1 VRETDRNF
9 TEVEMATE
17 APFPEQEYKDRYQRA
32 QALMERDGLDA
43 LVISEK
49 NNYWYFSGLISYQL
63 DHIQRPQ
70 ICFLPKEGKPTV
82 LVYGNDK
89 AKAKALPWI
98 GGVRAYVDVPFP
110 QEMIA
115 DTLKEMGLGEAKL
128 GFELG
133 EDQRLG
139 FPANYL
145 LRLTEALPKAKI
157 EDGTTALTEMRL
169 IKSPQEI
176 ECMRKACDISV
187 KAYDRCLP
195 QLKPGMTRR
204 EIADRLYISM
214 IEEGAHPR
222 HPGFLM
228 LNASTRYDDR
238 RYDKGDRMIADF
250 GACYE
255 GYYGDITRMAIFGQP
270 NDEQKKDHRM
280 ACDVIQLCFE
290 AMQPGMPIAELSRI
304 ANRELLRRGYQ
315 SVDSPKRIGH
325 GIGMARAEPP
335 SLNEVEKEVHRPGMI
350 LAVEPKVRSE
360 KSAVHLEED
369 VLITEQGPEFLTA
382 GREEL
387 RVIE

>member
-1 VRETDRNF
+1 
-9 TEVEMATE
+9 MATE
-17 APFPEQEYKDRYQRA
+17 APFPEKEYLDRYERA
-32 QALMERDGLDA
+32 YALMERDGLDA

-63 DHIQRPQ
+63 DHVQRPQ
-70 ICFLPKEGKPTV
+70 ICFLPKGGKPML

-89 AKAKALPWI
+89 AKAKALPW
-98 GGVRAYVDVPFP
+98 GGEVRAYVDVPFP
-110 QEMIA
+110 EEMIA
-115 DTLKEMGLGEAKL
+115 GCLKAMGLGEAKL

-133 EDQRLG
+133 DDQRLG
-139 FPANYL
+139 IPANYL
-145 LRLTEALPKAKI
+145 LRLTEALPKAQIK
-157 EDGTTALTEMRL
+157 DGTAALTEMRL

-176 ECMRKACDISV
+176 EFMRKACDISM

-195 QLKPGMTRR
+195 QLRPGMTRR
-204 EIADRLYISM
+204 EVADKLYISM

-255 GYYGDITRMAIFGQP
+255 GYYGDITRMAIFGP
-270 NDEQKKDHRM
+270 ASEEQKKDHRM
-280 ACDVIQLCFE
+280 ACDVIQLCFDV
-290 AMQPGMPIAELSRI
+290 MQPDTPIAELSRV
-304 ANRELLRRGYQ
+304 ANRELVKRGYQ
-315 SVDSPKRIGH
+315 AVDSPKRIGH

-335 SLNEVEKEVHRPGMI
+335 SLNEVEKELHRPGMI
-350 LAVEPKVRSE
+350 LALEPKVRSE

-369 VLITEQGPEFLTA
+369 VLITERGPEFLTT

-387 RVIE
+387 RIIE

>member
-1 VRETDRNF
+1 
-9 TEVEMATE
+9 MATE
-17 APFPEQEYKDRYQRA
+17 APFPEKEYLDRYERA
-32 QALMERDGLDA
+32 YALMERDGLDA

-70 ICFLPKEGKPTV
+70 ICFLPKGEKPLL

-89 AKAKALPWI
+89 AKAKALPWV
-98 GGVRAYVDVPFP
+98 GEVRAYVDVPFP
-110 QEMIA
+110 EEMIVGC
-115 DTLKEMGLGEAKL
+115 LKAMELGEAKL

-133 EDQRLG
+133 DDQRLG
-139 FPANYL
+139 IPANYL
-145 LRLTEALPKAKI
+145 LRLTEALPKAQIK
-157 EDGTTALTEMRL
+157 DGTAALTEMRL

-176 ECMRKACDISV
+176 EFMRKACDISM

-195 QLKPGMTRR
+195 QLRPGLTRR
-204 EIADRLYISM
+204 EVADKLYISM

-228 LNASTRYDDR
+228 LNSSTRYDDR

-255 GYYGDITRMAIFGQP
+255 GYYGDITRMAIFGP
-270 NDEQKKDHRM
+270 PSEDQKKDHRM
-280 ACDVIQLCFE
+280 ACDVIRLCFD
-290 AMQPGMPIAELSRI
+290 AMQPGTPIAELSRV
-304 ANRELLRRGYQ
+304 ANRELVKRGYQ
-315 SVDSPKRIGH
+315 AVDSPKRIGH

-335 SLNEVEKEVHRPGMI
+335 SLNEVEKELHRPGMI
-350 LAVEPKVRSE
+350 LALEPKVRSE

-369 VLITEQGPEFLTA
+369 VLITERGPEFLTT

-387 RVIE
+387 RIIE

>member
-1 VRETDRNF
+1 
-9 TEVEMATE
+9 MATE
-17 APFPEQEYKDRYQRA
+17 APFPEKEYLDRYERA
-32 QALMERDGLDA
+32 YALMERDGLDA

-70 ICFLPKEGKPTV
+70 ICFLPKGGKPML

-89 AKAKALPWI
+89 AKAKALPWV
-98 GGVRAYVDVPFP
+98 GEVRAYVDVPFP
-110 QEMIA
+110 EEMIA
-115 DTLKEMGLGEAKL
+115 GCLKAMGLGEAKL

-133 EDQRLG
+133 DDQRLG
-139 FPANYL
+139 IPANYL
-145 LRLTEALPKAKI
+145 LRLTEALPKAQIK
-157 EDGTTALTEMRL
+157 DGTAALTEMRL

-176 ECMRKACDISV
+176 EFMRKACDISM

-195 QLKPGMTRR
+195 QLRPGMTRR
-204 EIADRLYISM
+204 EVADKLYISM

-228 LNASTRYDDR
+228 LNSSTRYDDR
-238 RYDKGDRMIADF
+238 RYNKGDRMIADF

-255 GYYGDITRMAIFGQP
+255 GYYGDITRMAIFGP
-270 NDEQKKDHRM
+270 ASEEQKKDHRM
-280 ACDVIQLCFE
+280 ACDVIQLCFD
-290 AMQPGMPIAELSRI
+290 AMQPDTPIAELSRV
-304 ANRELLRRGYQ
+304 ANRELVKRGYQ
-315 SVDSPKRIGH
+315 AVDSPKRIGH

-335 SLNEVEKEVHRPGMI
+335 SLNEVEKELHRPGMI
-350 LAVEPKVRSE
+350 LALEPKVRSE

-369 VLITEQGPEFLTA
+369 VLITERGPEFLTT

-387 RVIE
+387 RIIE

>member
-1 VRETDRNF
+1 
-9 TEVEMATE
+9 MATE
-17 APFPEQEYKDRYQRA
+17 APFPEKEYLDRYERGY
-32 QALMERDGLDA
+32 ALMERDGLDA

-63 DHIQRPQ
+63 DHVQRPQ
-70 ICFLPKEGKPTV
+70 ICFLPKGGKPML

-89 AKAKALPWI
+89 AKAKALPWV
-98 GGVRAYVDVPFP
+98 GEVRAYVDVPFP
-110 QEMIA
+110 EEMIA
-115 DTLKEMGLGEAKL
+115 GCLKAMGLGETKL

-133 EDQRLG
+133 DDQRLG
-139 FPANYL
+139 IPANYL
-145 LRLTEALPKAKI
+145 LRLTEALPKAQIK
-157 EDGTTALTEMRL
+157 DGTAALTEMRL

-176 ECMRKACDISV
+176 EFMRKACDISM

-195 QLKPGMTRR
+195 ELRPGMTRR
-204 EIADRLYISM
+204 EVADKLYISM

-255 GYYGDITRMAIFGQP
+255 GYYGDITRMAIFGP
-270 NDEQKKDHRM
+270 ASEEQKKDHRM
-280 ACDVIQLCFE
+280 ACDVIQLCFD
-290 AMQPGMPIAELSRI
+290 AMQPDTPIAELSRV
-304 ANRELLRRGYQ
+304 ANRELVKRGYQ
-315 SVDSPKRIGH
+315 AVDSPKRIGH

-335 SLNEVEKEVHRPGMI
+335 SLNEVEKELHRPGMI
-350 LAVEPKVRSE
+350 LALEPKVRSE

-369 VLITEQGPEFLTA
+369 VLITERGPEFLTT

-387 RVIE
+387 RIIE

>member
-1 VRETDRNF
+1 
-9 TEVEMATE
+9 MATE
-17 APFPEQEYKDRYQRA
+17 APFPEKEYLDRYERGY
-32 QALMERDGLDA
+32 ALMERDGLDA

-70 ICFLPKEGKPTV
+70 ICFLPKGGKPML

-89 AKAKALPWI
+89 AKAKALPWV
-98 GGVRAYVDVPFP
+98 GEVRAYVDVPFP
-110 QEMIA
+110 EEMIA
-115 DTLKEMGLGEAKL
+115 GCLKAMGLGEAKL

-133 EDQRLG
+133 DDQRLG
-139 FPANYL
+139 IPANYL
-145 LRLTEALPKAKI
+145 LRLTEALPKAQIK
-157 EDGTTALTEMRL
+157 DGTAALTEMRL

-176 ECMRKACDISV
+176 EFMRKACDISM

-195 QLKPGMTRR
+195 QLRPGMTRR
-204 EIADRLYISM
+204 EVADKLYISM

-255 GYYGDITRMAIFGQP
+255 GYYGDITRMAIFGP
-270 NDEQKKDHRM
+270 ASEEQKKDHRM
-280 ACDVIQLCFE
+280 ACDVIQLCFDV
-290 AMQPGMPIAELSRI
+290 MQPDTPIAELSRV
-304 ANRELLRRGYQ
+304 ANRELVKRGYQ
-315 SVDSPKRIGH
+315 AVDSPKRIGH

-335 SLNEVEKEVHRPGMI
+335 SLNEVEKELHRPGMI
-350 LAVEPKVRSE
+350 LALEPKVRSE

-369 VLITEQGPEFLTA
+369 VLITERGPEFLTT

-387 RVIE
+387 GMIE

>member
-1 VRETDRNF
+1 
-9 TEVEMATE
+9 MATTE
-17 APFPEQEYKDRYQRA
+17 APFSEQEYLDRYERA
-32 QALMERDGLDA
+32 QALMEREGLDA

-70 ICFLPKEGKPTV
+70 ICFLPKEGKPTL

-98 GGVRAYVDVPFP
+98 AGVRAYVDVPFP

-115 DTLKEMGLGEAKL
+115 DTLKEMELDEAKL

-157 EDGTTALTEMRL
+157 EDGTEALTEMRL

-187 KAYDRCLP
+187 KAYDRCLQ

-228 LNASTRYDDR
+228 LNSSTRYDDR
-238 RYDKGDRMIADF
+238 RYNKGDRMIADF
-250 GACYE
+250 GACFE
-255 GYYGDITRMAIFGQP
+255 GYYGDITRMAIFGEP
-270 NDEQKKDHRM
+270 TDEHKKDHQT

-290 AMQPGMPIAELSRI
+290 SMQPGTPIAELSRA
-304 ANRELLRRGYQ
+304 ANRELVKRGYQ
-315 SVDSPKRIGH
+315 AVDSPKRIGH

-335 SLNEVEKEVHRPGMI
+335 SLNEVETELHRPGMI
-350 LAVEPKVRSE
+350 LALEPKVRSD

-369 VLITEQGPEFLTA
+369 VLITAKGPEFLTT
-382 GREEL
+382 GCRDL
-387 RVIE
+387 RVIT

>member
-1 VRETDRNF
+1 
-9 TEVEMATE
+9 MATE
-17 APFPEQEYKDRYQRA
+17 APFPEKEYLDRYERGY
-32 QALMERDGLDA
+32 ALMERDGLDA

-70 ICFLPKEGKPTV
+70 ICFLPKGGKPML

-89 AKAKALPWI
+89 AKAKALPWV
-98 GGVRAYVDVPFP
+98 GEVRAYVDVPFP
-110 QEMIA
+110 EEMIA
-115 DTLKEMGLGEAKL
+115 GCLKAMGLGEAKL

-133 EDQRLG
+133 DDQRLG
-139 FPANYL
+139 IPANYL
-145 LRLTEALPKAKI
+145 LRLTEALPKAQIK
-157 EDGTTALTEMRL
+157 DGTAALTEMRL

-176 ECMRKACDISV
+176 EFMRKACDISM
-187 KAYDRCLP
+187 KAYERCLP
-195 QLKPGMTRR
+195 QLRPGMTRR
-204 EIADRLYISM
+204 EVADKLYISM

-255 GYYGDITRMAIFGQP
+255 GYYGDITRMAIFGP
-270 NDEQKKDHRM
+270 ASEEQKKDHRM
-280 ACDVIQLCFE
+280 ACDVIQLCFD
-290 AMQPGMPIAELSRI
+290 AMQPDTPIAELSRV
-304 ANRELLRRGYQ
+304 ANRELVKRGYQ
-315 SVDSPKRIGH
+315 AVDSPKRIGH

-335 SLNEVEKEVHRPGMI
+335 SLNEVEKELHRPGMI
-350 LAVEPKVRSE
+350 LALEPKVRSE

-369 VLITEQGPEFLTA
+369 VLITERGPEFLTT

-387 RVIE
+387 RIIE

>member
-1 VRETDRNF
+1 
-9 TEVEMATE
+9 MATE
-17 APFPEQEYKDRYQRA
+17 APFAESEYCHRYERA

-43 LVISEK
+43 LVVSEK

-70 ICFLPKEGKPTV
+70 ICILPKSGKPLL

-89 AKAKALPWI
+89 AKAKGLPWV
-98 GGVRAYVDVPFP
+98 GEVRAYTDVPFP
-110 QEMIA
+110 EEMIA
-115 DTLKEMGLGEAKL
+115 GCLKEMGLGEAKL

-133 EDQRLG
+133 DDQRLG

-145 LRLTEALPKAKI
+145 LRLTEALPKAQI
-157 EDGTTALTEMRL
+157 NDGTAALTEMRL

-176 ECMRKACDISV
+176 DFMRKACDISV

-195 QLKPGMTRR
+195 QLRPGMTRR
-204 EIADRLYISM
+204 EIADKLYISM

-228 LNASTRYDDR
+228 LNSSTRYDDR
-238 RYDKGDRMIADF
+238 RYEKGDRMIADF

-290 AMQPGMPIAELSRI
+290 AMQPGTPIAELSRI
-304 ANRELLRRGYQ
+304 ANRELVKRGYQ

-335 SLNEVEKEVHRPGMI
+335 SLNEVEKETHRPGMI

-369 VLITEQGPEFLTA
+369 VLITERGPEFLTS

>member
-1 VRETDRNF
+1 
-9 TEVEMATE
+9 MATE
-17 APFPEQEYKDRYQRA
+17 APFPEKEYLDRYERGY
-32 QALMERDGLDA
+32 ALMERDGLDA

-70 ICFLPKEGKPTV
+70 ICFLPKGGKPML

-89 AKAKALPWI
+89 AKAKALPWV
-98 GGVRAYVDVPFP
+98 GEVRAYVDVPFP
-110 QEMIA
+110 EEMIA
-115 DTLKEMGLGEAKL
+115 GCLKAMGLGEAKL

-133 EDQRLG
+133 DDQRLG
-139 FPANYL
+139 IPANYL
-145 LRLTEALPKAKI
+145 LRLTEALPKAQIK
-157 EDGTTALTEMRL
+157 DGTAALTEMRL

-176 ECMRKACDISV
+176 EFMRKACDISM

-195 QLKPGMTRR
+195 QLRPGMTRR
-204 EIADRLYISM
+204 EVADKLYISM

-238 RYDKGDRMIADF
+238 RYDNGDRMIADF

-255 GYYGDITRMAIFGQP
+255 GYYGDITRMAIFGP
-270 NDEQKKDHRM
+270 ASEDQKKDHRM
-280 ACDVIQLCFE
+280 ACDVIQLCFD
-290 AMQPGMPIAELSRI
+290 AMQPDTPIAELSRV
-304 ANRELLRRGYQ
+304 ANRELVKRGYQ
-315 SVDSPKRIGH
+315 AVDSPKRIGH

-335 SLNEVEKEVHRPGMI
+335 SLNEVEKELHRPGMI
-350 LAVEPKVRSE
+350 LALEPKVRSE

-369 VLITEQGPEFLTA
+369 VLITERGPEFLTT

-387 RVIE
+387 RIIE

>member
-1 VRETDRNF
+1 
-9 TEVEMATE
+9 MATE
-17 APFPEQEYKDRYQRA
+17 APFLEQEYQDRYRRA

-43 LVISEK
+43 LVVSEK
-49 NNYWYFSGLISYQL
+49 NNYWYFAGLISYQL

-70 ICFLPKEGKPTV
+70 ICFLPKNGKPAL

-98 GGVRAYVDVPFP
+98 GSVGAYTDVPFP

-115 DTLKEMGLGEAKL
+115 DTLTAMGLAEGKL

-133 EDQRLG
+133 DDQRLG
-139 FPANYL
+139 FPVNYL
-145 LRLTEALPKAKI
+145 SRLTEALPKAQIK
-157 EDGTTALTEMRL
+157 DGTAALTEMRL

-176 ECMRKACDISV
+176 EFMRKACEISV

-228 LNASTRYDDR
+228 LNSSTRYDDR
-238 RYDKGDRMIADF
+238 RYNKGDRMVADF

-255 GYYGDITRMAIFGQP
+255 GYYGDITRMTIFGQP
-270 NDEQKKDHRM
+270 TDEHKKDHET
-280 ACDVIQLCFE
+280 ACDVIDLCFE
-290 AMQPGMPIAELSRI
+290 SMQPGTAIAEVSRV
-304 ANRELLRRGYQ
+304 ANRELVKRRYQ
-315 SVDSPKRIGH
+315 AVDSPKRIGH
-325 GIGMARAEPP
+325 GIGMSRAEPP
-335 SLNEVEKEVHRPGMI
+335 SLNEVEMELYRPGMI
-350 LAVEPKVRSE
+350 LALEPKVRSE

-369 VLITEQGPEFLTA
+369 VLITEKGPEFLTT
-382 GREEL
+382 GC
-387 RVIE
+387 RVLSVVP

>member
-1 VRETDRNF
+1 
-9 TEVEMATE
+9 MATE
-17 APFPEQEYKDRYQRA
+17 APFPEKEYLDRYERA
-32 QALMERDGLDA
+32 YALMERDGLDA

-70 ICFLPKEGKPTV
+70 ICFLPKGGKPML

-89 AKAKALPWI
+89 AKAKALPWV
-98 GGVRAYVDVPFP
+98 GEVRAYVDVPFP
-110 QEMIA
+110 EEMIA
-115 DTLKEMGLGEAKL
+115 GCLKAMGLGEAKL

-133 EDQRLG
+133 DDQRLG
-139 FPANYL
+139 IPANYL
-145 LRLTEALPKAKI
+145 LRLTEALPKAQIK
-157 EDGTTALTEMRL
+157 DGTAALTEMRL

-176 ECMRKACDISV
+176 EFMRKACDISM

-195 QLKPGMTRR
+195 QLRPGMTRR
-204 EIADRLYISM
+204 EVADKLYISM

-228 LNASTRYDDR
+228 VNSSTRYDDR
-238 RYDKGDRMIADF
+238 RYNKGDRMIADF

-255 GYYGDITRMAIFGQP
+255 GYYGDITRMAIFGP
-270 NDEQKKDHRM
+270 ASEEQKKDHRM
-280 ACDVIQLCFE
+280 ACDVIQLCFDV
-290 AMQPGMPIAELSRI
+290 MQPDTPITELSRV
-304 ANRELLRRGYQ
+304 ANRELIKRNYQ
-315 SVDSPKRIGH
+315 AVDSPKRIGH

-335 SLNEVEKEVHRPGMI
+335 SLNEVEKELHRPGMI
-350 LAVEPKVRSE
+350 LALEPKVRSE

-369 VLITEQGPEFLTA
+369 VLITERGPEFLTT

-387 RVIE
+387 RIIE

>member
-1 VRETDRNF
+1 
-9 TEVEMATE
+9 MATE
-17 APFPEQEYKDRYQRA
+17 APFPEKEYLDRYERGY
-32 QALMERDGLDA
+32 ALMERDGLDA

-70 ICFLPKEGKPTV
+70 ICFLPKGGKPML

-89 AKAKALPWI
+89 AKAKALPWV
-98 GGVRAYVDVPFP
+98 GEVRAYVDVPFP
-110 QEMIA
+110 EEMIA
-115 DTLKEMGLGEAKL
+115 GCLKAMGLGEAKL

-133 EDQRLG
+133 DDQRLG
-139 FPANYL
+139 IPANYL
-145 LRLTEALPKAKI
+145 LRLTEALPKAQIK
-157 EDGTTALTEMRL
+157 DGTAALTEMRL

-176 ECMRKACDISV
+176 EFMRKACDISM

-195 QLKPGMTRR
+195 QLRPGMTRR
-204 EIADRLYISM
+204 EVADKLYISM

-228 LNASTRYDDR
+228 LNSSTRYDDR

-255 GYYGDITRMAIFGQP
+255 GYYGDITRMAIFGP
-270 NDEQKKDHRM
+270 ASEEQKKDHRM
-280 ACDVIQLCFE
+280 ACDVIQLCFDV
-290 AMQPGMPIAELSRI
+290 MQPDTPIAELSRV
-304 ANRELLRRGYQ
+304 ANRELVKRGYQ
-315 SVDSPKRIGH
+315 AVDSPKRIGH

-335 SLNEVEKEVHRPGMI
+335 SLNEVEKELHRPGMI
-350 LAVEPKVRSE
+350 LALEPKVRSE

-369 VLITEQGPEFLTA
+369 VLITERGPEFLTT

-387 RVIE
+387 GMIE